1 MVKEKKKKNKQDKS
15 AKPDER
21 LEVGQYTGSV
31 PDIDLEAAKE
41 RAREYDKKVLR
52 PEKEKE
58 IRDSQEKYKELID
71 TEKDFLDF
79 FNEDKYKFQVEYK
92 GKLFDIEITYIDPE
106 KNDLSILE
114 MDTGE
119 IFSDLDSEEQKIIMK
134 MQNGEVLTP
143 TEQERINNLSTNP
156 ETAKAVFKNMNKV
169 LTQQVIKPDISED
182 QWNRVDL
189 AFRLFVYQE
198 VMDRL
203 GLSANT
209 QPRLFQAR

>member
-1 MVKEKKKKNKQDKS
+1 MLYVAEPLQPSLIKFFFNIFLKLWSRLNGEREKEKNKQDKT

-106 KNDLSILE
+106 KTISLSWKWILGKYSV
-114 MDTGE
+114 T
-119 IFSDLDSEEQKIIMK
+119 
-134 MQNGEVLTP
+134 LTVKSK
-143 TEQERINNLSTNP
+143 R
-156 ETAKAVFKNMNKV
+156 
-169 LTQQVIKPDISED
+169 
-182 QWNRVDL
+182 
-189 AFRLFVYQE
+189 
-198 VMDRL
+198 
-203 GLSANT
+203 
-209 QPRLFQAR
+209 

>member
-134 MQNGEVLTP
+134 MQDREPLTP
-143 TEQERINNLSTNP
+143 SEQERINNLSTNP

>member
-1 MVKEKKKKNKQDKS
+1 MVKEKKKKNKQTKS

-92 GKLFDIEITYIDPE
+92 GKVFDIEITYIDPE

-134 MQNGEVLTP
+134 MQDREPLTP
-143 TEQERINNLSTNP
+143 SEQERINNLSTNP

-169 LTQQVIKPDISED
+169 LTQQVIKPNISED

>member
-134 MQNGEVLTP
+134 MQNGEPLTP
-143 TEQERINNLSTNP
+143 SEQERINNLSTNP

>member
-1 MVKEKKKKNKQDKS
+1 MVKEKKKKNKQDKT

>member
-41 RAREYDKKVLR
+41 RAREYDKKVLQ
-52 PEKEKE
+52 PKKEKE

-134 MQNGEVLTP
+134 MQDREPLTP
-143 TEQERINNLSTNP
+143 SEQERINNLSTNP

-169 LTQQVIKPDISED
+169 LTQQVIKPNISED

>member
-134 MQNGEVLTP
+134 MQDREPLTP
-143 TEQERINNLSTNP
+143 SEQERINNLSTNP

-169 LTQQVIKPDISED
+169 LTQQVIKPNISED